1 MKVGDATCRTRG
13 RSDTVVPLRNL
24 RSECESEAFLMAVYM
39 AMYSHIHMGINCIQ
53 LYHRLCCPLIS
64 FGLDGMV
71 TMTVIW
77 YLSLQ
82 AFHNIIQFS
91 RLNTAI

>member
-39 AMYSHIHMGINCIQ
+39 AMYSH
-53 LYHRLCCPLIS
+53 
-64 FGLDGMV
+64 
-71 TMTVIW
+71 T
-77 YLSLQ
+77 LQ